1 VSWQTGT
8 GKEFLTIAQV
18 REIAGVSA
26 RTLRYYEELDLLPG
40 VRRRAGGRR
49 VYGPDEIERLRFIQR
64 LKTLGLSLAEIK
76 QLNAVYQ
83 IQGSTQAMLS
93 HLEKLLDDQ
102 LEVVDGRI
110 SELVALRD
118 DIQKYGDHVM
128 SRLHRTRKGHRVDP
142 RSVSDS
148 APDPNPAAV
157 ETPDLHPDDQG
168 DDA

>member
-1 VSWQTGT
+1 MNWQTET
-8 GKEFLTIAQV
+8 GQELLTIAQV

-128 SRLHRTRKGHRVDP
+128 SRLRRTRKGEQADP
-142 RSVSDS
+142 RSNSHT
-148 APDPNPAAV
+148 DPV
-157 ETPDLHPDDQG
+157 ETRTPRADDQG